1 MKTKKAVKKV
11 KTKPVE
17 FSCHAP
23 KAKAVFV
30 AGTFNEWQADATP
43 LVRDNAGNWQVAM
56 ELPTGH
62 HEFKFIVD
70 GQWCCEAGCEG
81 MHRGCVKCVPN
92 DFGTMNRVLEVI

>member
-56 ELPTGH
+56 ELP
-62 HEFKFIVD
+62 
-70 GQWCCEAGCEG
+70 
-81 MHRGCVKCVPN
+81 P
-92 DFGTMNRVLEVI
+92 GTMNSNSSWMGSGAVKRVAKACTVAA